1 MHWITFGD
9 TAPQIDPAKGYWWL
23 LFDKDDPERPAGFCG
38 LTQSSYSQ
46 NFGYLKRSGVLEA
59 HRGRG
64 LQLRMIRVRE
74 AEAKKLGWSY
84 VITDTTDNPASS
96 NTLIRAGY
104 KLFKPRY
111 PWGPLAETLYW
122 KRTING
128 QR

>member
-1 MHWITFGD
+1 M
-9 TAPQIDPAKGYWWL
+9 IDPAVGYWWL
-23 LFDKDDPERPAGFCG
+23 LYHEDAPARAVGFCG
-38 LTQSSYSQ
+38 LSKSPYSK
-46 NFGYLKRSGVLEA
+46 NFGYLKRSGVALE
-59 HRGRG
+59 HRGSG

-74 AEAKKLGWSY
+74 AHAKKLGWSY

-104 KLFKPRY
+104 KLFTPRH
-111 PWGPLAETLYW
+111 PWGPYATTLYW